1 MRWLPGFGL
10 DRDNLILFYSQLLMH
25 LGIGLQIM
33 LWPLYIASLGATA
46 VQIGVVIGG
55 AAILRTLLVMP
66 AGALSDR
73 FSTRTLILLTT
84 SMMVPGGAI
93 IAFAQNWWQA
103 LFGALLLEIAGVGI
117 PAISSHIAATATT
130 AQRTHAFSMIFSV
143 AAGIGVLVGPPIG
156 GIVADLTT
164 LRTVFFIVVGLYA
177 GCLLLCLLLTEMK
190 PGESSTAQTDS
201 GSDTGPAEPVNGSYR
216 EVIRQPAIVSI
227 SALHALVPLTL
238 STGTILL
245 PLFLEDVRNV
255 SISQIGLLGAVSAAG
270 GILLGMVAGRFRHL
284 SRPFSGMIITVIL
297 TGFGML
303 LIRVSD
309 VMIVIAIAFFLR
321 GTYNVVWAMLG
332 SALSEVTPERS
343 RGRAYGLAE
352 FGAGI
357 GDTTAPLLAGWLYAT
372 REMLPLEVAIIACVP
387 LIGVMLLASWLAR
400 RSTTQT
406 EQERYQ
412 RV

>member
-1 MRWLPGFGL
+1 MRWIPTFKLE
-10 DRDNLILFYSQLLMH
+10 RDNLILFYAQLLMH
-25 LGIGLQIM
+25 LGVGLQIV

-55 AAILRTLLVMP
+55 AAILRTILVIP

-73 FSTRTLILLTT
+73 LSTRALILLTT

-93 IAFAQNWWQA
+93 IAIAQTWWQA
-103 LFGALLLEIAGVGI
+103 LLGALLLEIAGVGI
-117 PAISSHIAATATT
+117 PAISSHIASAATPS
-130 AQRTHAFSMIFSV
+130 QRTHAFSMIFSV
-143 AAGIGVLVGPPIG
+143 AAGIGVLVGPPVG
-156 GIVADLTT
+156 GIIADLTT

-177 GCLLLCLLLTEMK
+177 GCLALSFLLAEIK
-190 PGESSTAQTDS
+190 PRS
-201 GSDTGPAEPVNGSYR
+201 SDTTDEPDTASQPAGDYR
-216 EVIRQPAIVSI
+216 EVIRHPAILSL

-245 PLFLEDVRNV
+245 PLFLEEVRDVSV
-255 SISQIGLLGAVSAAG
+255 SQIGVLGAVSAAG
-270 GILLGMVAGRFRHL
+270 GILLGMIAGRSKHL
-284 SRPFSGMIITVIL
+284 ARPFTGMIATVLL
-297 TGFGML
+297 TGAGL
-303 LIRVSD
+303 LLLRVSD
-309 VMIVIAIAFFLR
+309 TLVIIGVAFFLR

-332 SALSEVTPERS
+332 SALSEVAPQQN

-387 LIGVMLLASWLAR
+387 LVGVMLLASWLAR

-406 EQERYQ
+406 ELERSQ
-412 RV
+412 RA

>member
-1 MRWLPGFGL
+1 MRWIPGFGL
-10 DRDNLILFYSQLLMH
+10 GRDNLILFYSQLLMH

-33 LWPLYIASLGATA
+33 LWPLFIASLGATA
-46 VQIGVVIGG
+46 VQIGLVIGG
-55 AAILRTLLVMP
+55 AAVLRTLLVMP

-73 FSTRTLILLTT
+73 FSTRTLILATT
-84 SMMVPGGAI
+84 AMMVPGGAI
-93 IAFAQNWWQA
+93 IALAQTWWQA

-117 PAISSHIAATATT
+117 PAISSHIAATA
-130 AQRTHAFSMIFSV
+130 AKSQRTHAFSMIFSV

-164 LRTVFFIVVGLYA
+164 LRTVFFIVVVLYA
-177 GCLLLCLLLTEMK
+177 ACLILCLLLTKIDPDSDASSE
-190 PGESSTAQTDS
+190 ESPTDS
-201 GSDTGPAEPVNGSYR
+201 SNNQPNGGYA
-216 EVIRQPAIVSI
+216 EVIRQPAIVGI

-255 SISQIGLLGAVSAAG
+255 SVSQIGILGAVSAAG
-270 GILLGMVAGRFRHL
+270 GILLGMVAGRIRYL

-309 VMIVIAIAFFLR
+309 VMVIIAIAFFLR

-372 REMLPLEVAIIACVP
+372 REMLPLEVAVIACIP
-387 LIGVMLLASWLAR
+387 LIGVMLFTSWLAR
-400 RSTTQT
+400 KAVHQPGQQRSQP
-406 EQERYQ
+406 
-412 RV
+412 